1 MPMFEHLLKFRY
13 ITVVMVIL
21 SLLHA
26 VGYLVMGTRI
36 AFHAYAHVLDEP
48 GPMSENRPGL
58 ELLHSLD
65 FLFVS
70 LVLLV
75 LGLGIAKLFL
85 LPPDS
90 KQLSSLP
97 GWLRIESIAELKVLL
112 WETILTTLLIAGL
125 SQLIAGIFTKLDWT
139 ILLTPI
145 AILILSLSLFFM
157 KKA

>member
-1 MPMFEHLLKFRY
+1 MFEVLLKIRY
-13 ITVVMVIL
+13 VALVIVVL
-21 SLLHA
+21 SLADA
-26 VGYLVMGTRI
+26 VAYLVLGARI
-36 AFHAYAHVLDEP
+36 AVHAYAAVLDP
-48 GPMSENRPGL
+48 ASSSEARPGL

-85 LPPDS
+85 LAPDS
-90 KQLSSLP
+90 KHHAGLP
-97 GWLRIESIAELKVLL
+97 VWLRIESIGELKVLL

-125 SQLIAGIFTKLDWT
+125 SELISGLFTRLDWAA
-139 ILLTPI
+139 LLTPA
-145 AILILSLSLFFM
+145 AILTLALSLFFI

>member
-1 MPMFEHLLKFRY
+1 MAMFDQLLKFRY
-13 ITVVMVIL
+13 ITVVMVFL

-26 VGYLVMGTRI
+26 IAYLVMGTRI
-36 AFHAYAHVLDEP
+36 AIEAYIHVLQPP
-48 GPMSENRPGL
+48 GPTGESRPGL

-65 FLFVS
+65 FFFVS

-90 KQLSSLP
+90 KHLTELP
-97 GWLRIESIAELKVLL
+97 AWLRIESISELKVLL

-145 AILILSLSLFFM
+145 AILILALSLFFM